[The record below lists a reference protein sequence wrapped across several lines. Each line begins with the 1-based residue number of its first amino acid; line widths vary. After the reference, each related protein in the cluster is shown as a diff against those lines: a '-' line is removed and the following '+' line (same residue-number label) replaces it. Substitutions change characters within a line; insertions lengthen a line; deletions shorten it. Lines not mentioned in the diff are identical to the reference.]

1 MIDVFNTIW
10 SRINE
15 DKEDAI
21 ILAAPF
27 GEQRIVGTADME
39 TTKDSNSWGTIDP
52 IIFSIY

>member
-1 MIDVFNTIW
+1 MIDLFNTIW

-15 DKEDAI
+15 DNEDAI

-39 TTKDSNSWGTIDP
+39 TTKDSNS
-52 IIFSIY
+52 